1 MRKDQEVLGRWER
14 EREREREREIG
25 VEGDFI
31 EVVVEEKVDC

>member
-1 MRKDQEVLGRWER
+1 MRKDQEVLGRW
-14 EREREREREIG
+14 EREREREIG

>member
-1 MRKDQEVLGRWER
+1 VRKDQEVLGRWER